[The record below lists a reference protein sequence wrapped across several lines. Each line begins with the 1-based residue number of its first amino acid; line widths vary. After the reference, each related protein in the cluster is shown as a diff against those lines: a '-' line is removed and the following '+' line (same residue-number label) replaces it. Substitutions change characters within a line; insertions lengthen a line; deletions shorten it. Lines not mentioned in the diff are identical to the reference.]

1 VARLFLPQSTLEAWA
16 LEDKAD
22 LKDGK
27 LTIPAENASF
37 AVAPAVHFQKVVS
50 GSDERKL
57 VSKVKTQ
64 EYLHQVQAEQ
74 MAESVIVG
82 ETAYEVITGYVAEVP
97 VGRTADKK
105 VSPEADLLAAFI
117 LNKL

>member
-1 VARLFLPQSTLEAWA
+1 VAKLFLPQSTLEAWA

-27 LTIPAENASF
+27 LSIPADSATF
-37 AVAPAVHFQKVVS
+37 AVSPAVHFQKVVS
-50 GSDERKL
+50 GNDEKKL
-57 VSKVKTQ
+57 LAKVKTQ
-64 EYLHQVQAEQ
+64 EYLHQVEAEQ

-82 ETAYEVITGYVAEVP
+82 ETAYEVVTGYITEVP
-97 VGRTADKK
+97 VGRAPDKA
-105 VSPEADLLAAFI
+105 VTPEADLLAAFI